1 MSTPSTFVFSALE
14 RHVNTV
20 HTHTHLEPLH
30 IWSPAVCVLAS
41 PPKHQTRVS
50 VSEQTTEAKAC
61 SWRTQVS
68 PSWDLP
74 HVAAAYGTLVP
85 FWLVCKS
92 RPCLSG
98 MEMWRTGI
106 LLFSHQK
113 TFCCKFLNIPEHQT
127 LASPPACSLCAT
139 KGLLAN
145 SLRLS
150 ESGLLSDSNV
160 SPWWRECGS
169 KSALGWREHVGPFGA
184 PAPTLVPPVGCQP
197 ACTLPSLHSWE
208 GIWPALASSH
218 QPRPGWA
225 PGGQGPPQFLGSGA
239 FAAIRRTQGEHRDQ
253 AETRSQTN
261 MDSGTAFLQP
271 LLSSMGGCATPPPP
285 LPGDLANKSFPY
297 RQHPRPRP
305 HIPAP

>member
-98 MEMWRTGI
+98 MEMWRTGL

-113 TFCCKFLNIPEHQT
+113 TFRCKFLNIPEHQT

-150 ESGLLSDSNV
+150 ESGLLSDSNM

-169 KSALGWREHVGPFGA
+169 KSASGGGSMWVPLG
-184 PAPTLVPPVGCQP
+184 
-197 ACTLPSLHSWE
+197 
-208 GIWPALASSH
+208 
-218 QPRPGWA
+218 
-225 PGGQGPPQFLGSGA
+225 
-239 FAAIRRTQGEHRDQ
+239 
-253 AETRSQTN
+253 
-261 MDSGTAFLQP
+261 P
-271 LLSSMGGCATPPPP
+271 LPPP
-285 LPGDLANKSFPY
+285 LFPPWDVSQSAPCPPCTPGKAFGQPWLLPTSRGQAGPQGDSVLPSFWGQE
-297 RQHPRPRP
+297 RLLL
-305 HIPAP
+305 